1 MTVCIWTHMH
11 KETNRQ
17 SRTAVLSLDDHE
29 LMLKV
34 SHLINKLNIDLWSFE
49 IENSEAEEYV

>member
-1 MTVCIWTHMH
+1 MH